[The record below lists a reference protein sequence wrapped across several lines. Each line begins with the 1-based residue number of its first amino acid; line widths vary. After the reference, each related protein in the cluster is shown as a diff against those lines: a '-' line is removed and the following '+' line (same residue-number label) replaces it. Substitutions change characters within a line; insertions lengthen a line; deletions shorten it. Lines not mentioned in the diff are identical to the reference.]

1 MLAHMWGLKTI
12 YYSLINKVGSKASV
26 TSTNMYP
33 LLEGTTL
40 PAIIINQPSEF
51 DNEENCEACKL

>member
-1 MLAHMWGLKTI
+1 MWGLKTI